1 MKTLQGEK
9 AILAVQVSGDDNLEE
24 GEVPKETLRYHAFL
38 SSPNDSYYLTSYQ
51 NTDFYVPRYMQHEK

>member
-38 SSPNDSYYLTSYQ
+38 SSPNDSYYKLSE
-51 NTDFYVPRYMQHEK
+51 H